1 MTVKR
6 IEEVSEEVIRREL
19 TYSGDETKYR
29 QRRRTNDVK
38 CDINVEKHYFNNFMW
53 TLLVISEDQTDH

>member
-6 IEEVSEEVIRREL
+6 IEEVSGEVIRRQL

-29 QRRRTNDVK
+29 QPRRTNEVK
-38 CDINVEKHYFNNFMW
+38 CDINVEKHYFNNFM
-53 TLLVISEDQTDH
+53 